1 MIDVLYTCNT
11 YICVTVPGATESDY
25 PLNDDEIQ
33 CDTSSSTPTA
43 DPAPDGSTPTPEGEG
58 EGEGTD
64 TLGIIGGV
72 TFVQCATGAPNTAE
86 CPQVS
91 STGKLGK
98 VQ

>member
-58 EGEGTD
+58 EGTD